1 MSIDRTKIKWNGW
14 GWTAH
19 QDELAGRE
27 ALWTWLAGELGMPA
41 LLATPAR
48 SLESIAIAPPRLTPE
63 AREKFVAIVGVDRVR
78 DDHYE
83 RAFHALGRSYH
94 DLLRM
99 RSGDLSMAP
108 DAVIYPRS
116 SDEVLALLSAASEL
130 AVAVVPYGGGTSVVG
145 ATTAA
150 PGPFK
155 SVVTVDLSGMDRIVE
170 IDSVSRTAT
179 VEAGVYGPAL
189 EKALKAK
196 GFTLGHFPQSFEFST
211 VGGWIAHRGAGQ
223 SSGAYGRAENWLVG
237 AKIATPR
244 GMLSVG
250 GFPGSSAGPQLKDI
264 ALGSEGVFGII
275 TEATLRIVPVPAAS
289 EYRGYLFRDFAS
301 GTAAI
306 REAVQAG
313 VPRAMLR
320 LSDAAETRFYRAY
333 GAVGKRRGIKDRIA
347 DLVLSQRG
355 FDDKACAL
363 IAGFEG
369 TQAEA
374 FAGRH
379 AFDEIAKTHKA
390 LRLGAGQGQRWKDGR
405 FHGPY
410 LRDPMMERGVGVDTL
425 ETAAS
430 WTKLG
435 DLYVAVRD
443 ALDTAVRE
451 AAPRDGAHGIVQCH
465 ISHAYADG
473 ASLYFT
479 YIFPRAL
486 EREVAQW
493 AAIKRAASDAIAA
506 HGGTI
511 SHHHGVGEDHLPWIA
526 GEKGALGIDVLR
538 AVKMALDPK
547 GVMNPGKLIPPVG

>member
-14 GWTAH
+14 GWSAH
-19 QDELAGRE
+19 QDDLAGRE

-48 SLESIAIAPPRLTPE
+48 SLESIAIAPPRLTAE
-63 AREKFVAIVGVDRVR
+63 ARERFTAIVGADRVR

-99 RSGDLSMAP
+99 RAGDLSTAP
-108 DAVIYPRS
+108 DSVLYPRS
-116 SDEVLALLSAASEL
+116 ADEVLALLHAASEIG
-130 AVAVVPYGGGTSVVG
+130 VAVVPYGGGTSVVG
-145 ATTAA
+145 ATTAS

-189 EKALKAK
+189 EKALKAQ

-250 GFPGSSAGPQLKDI
+250 GFPGSSAGPQLTDL

-275 TEATLRIVPVPAAS
+275 TEATLRIVPAPAAS
-289 EYRGYLFRDFAS
+289 DYRGYLFRDFTS
-301 GTAAI
+301 GAAAI
-306 REAVQAG
+306 REAVQSG
-313 VPRAMLR
+313 VPHAMLR

-333 GAVGKRRGIKDRIA
+333 GAVGKRRGVRDRIA

-355 FDDKACAL
+355 FDDKACAM

-369 TQAEA
+369 DDVAR
-374 FAGRH
+374 GRA
-379 AFDEIAKTHKA
+379 AFDAIARRHKA
-390 LRLGAGQGQRWKDGR
+390 MALGEGQGRRWKEGR

-410 LRDPMMERGVGVDTL
+410 LRDPMMERGAGVDTL

-430 WTKLG
+430 WSKLN
-435 DLYVAVRD
+435 DLYVAVRG
-443 ALDTAVRE
+443 ALDGAIRA
-451 AAPRDGAHGIVQCH
+451 AAPRDGAHGVVQCH

-493 AAIKRAASDAIAA
+493 AAIKSAASDAIRAQ
-506 HGGTI
+506 GGTI

-547 GVMNPGKLIPPVG
+547 GVMNPGKLIP

>member
-19 QDELAGRE
+19 QDELAHNE
-27 ALWTWLAGELGMPA
+27 ALWAWLAGELGMPA

-48 SLESIAIAPPRLTPE
+48 SLESIAIAPPRLPGE
-63 AREKFVAIVGVDRVR
+63 ARDKFVAIVGLDRVR

-99 RSGDLSMAP
+99 RSGDLSTAP

-116 SDEVLALLSAASEL
+116 ADEVLALLQAASEL

-145 ATTAA
+145 AVTAA
-150 PGPFK
+150 PGMFK
-155 SVVTVDLSGMDRIVE
+155 AVVTVDLSGMDRIVE
-170 IDSVSRTAT
+170 IDTVSHTAT

-189 EKALKAK
+189 ERALKAK

-223 SSGAYGRAENWLVG
+223 SSGGYGRAEDWLVS
-237 AKIATPR
+237 AKLATPR
-244 GMLSVG
+244 GVLGVG

-264 ALGSEGVFGII
+264 ALGSEGVFGIL
-275 TEATLRIVPVPAAS
+275 TEATVRIVPVPAVS
-289 EYRGYLFRDFAS
+289 DYRGYLFRDFPS
-301 GTAAI
+301 GAAAI
-306 REAVQAG
+306 REAVQSG
-313 VPRAMLR
+313 LPYTMLR

-333 GAVGKRRGIKDRIA
+333 GAVGKRRGIADHIA
-347 DLVLSQRG
+347 EMVLAQRG
-355 FDDKACAL
+355 FDDKACAM

-369 TQAEA
+369 DAA
-374 FAGRH
+374 SVAKGRA
-379 AFDEIAKTHKA
+379 AFDAIARRHKA
-390 LRLGAGQGQRWKDGR
+390 MALGTGQGRRWKDGR

-425 ETAAS
+425 ETATS
-430 WTKLG
+430 WTRLNA
-435 DLYVAVRD
+435 LYVAVRG
-443 ALDTAVRE
+443 ALDTAIRE
-451 AAPRDGAHGIVQCH
+451 ASPRDGAQGVVQCH
-465 ISHAYADG
+465 ISHAYPDG

-493 AAIKRAASDAIAA
+493 TAIKTAASDAIAA
-506 HGGTI
+506 QGGTI
-511 SHHHGVGEDHLPWIA
+511 SHHHGVGTDHLPWIA
-526 GEKGALGIDVLR
+526 GEKGPLGIDVLR

-547 GVMNPGKLIPPVG
+547 GVMNPGKLIPPV